1 MNRPRPTSNWTSHEP
16 TTAMKPNEEDV
27 IRWIDRDLDEPGR
40 QRLEA
45 AAAADPALASLR
57 ADAGRIGVML
67 RATRPASQDVSGPEL
82 FMHQLARRLDAAG
95 TAASL
100 PAAAAVATTPRQ
112 EGSLMRWLA
121 PMAAAA
127 AVVLGG
133 VLVGGHYN
141 HRPPAG
147 NTVLLSSYA
156 PDPAVHGD
164 ARDVEDADAV
174 VIVLDGLP
182 PVADP
187 AEIVGFE
194 ANDSRTGMARLGN
207 SGRGGHQSW
216 DRSDG

>member
-1 MNRPRPTSNWTSHEP
+1 
-16 TTAMKPNEEDV
+16 
-27 IRWIDRDLDEPGR
+27 
-40 QRLEA
+40 
-45 AAAADPALASLR
+45 
-57 ADAGRIGVML
+57 
-67 RATRPASQDVSGPEL
+67 
-82 FMHQLARRLDAAG
+82 
-95 TAASL
+95 
-100 PAAAAVATTPRQ
+100 
-112 EGSLMRWLA
+112 MRWLA

-156 PDPAVHGD
+156 PDPAVNVD
-164 ARDVEDADAV
+164 ARYVEDADAV

>member
-127 AVVLGG
+127 AG

-156 PDPAVHGD
+156 PDPAVNVD
-164 ARDVEDADAV
+164 ARYVEDADAV

>member
-141 HRPPAG
+141 HRPRLATRCCYPATRPTRRSTSTRG
-147 NTVLLSSYA
+147 T
-156 PDPAVHGD
+156 
-164 ARDVEDADAV
+164 
-174 VIVLDGLP
+174 
-182 PVADP
+182 
-187 AEIVGFE
+187 
-194 ANDSRTGMARLGN
+194 SRTRMPW
-207 SGRGGHQSW
+207 S
-216 DRSDG
+216 

>member
-1 MNRPRPTSNWTSHEP
+1 MNRPRPPSNWTSHEP
-16 TTAMKPNEEDV
+16 TTTMKPNEEDV
-27 IRWIDRDLDEPGR
+27 IRWIDGDLDEPGR

-45 AAAADPALASLR
+45 AAAADPALAALR

-67 RATRPASQDVSGPEL
+67 RATRPASQDVSGPGL

-95 TAASL
+95 AAASL
-100 PAAAAVATTPRQ
+100 PAAAATTPRR

-133 VLVGGHYN
+133 ALVGAHYN
-141 HRPPAG
+141 HRLLAG

-156 PDPAVHGD
+156 PDPAVNID
-164 ARDVEDADAV
+164 ARYVEGADAV

-194 ANDSRTGMARLGN
+194 ANDTRTGMARLGG
-207 SGRGGHQSW
+207 SGKSDRQSW
-216 DRSDG
+216 DRSSDG